1 MSPDPRTDPP
11 TAPVRGTARE
21 VVGHLPG
28 LLSAVRGRR
37 PLVHLYANVV
47 TMQVV
52 ANAARALGALP
63 VMAMA
68 RDDAEEMAGQ
78 ADALVLSLGTP
89 SPERL
94 EAMLAAGR
102 RAADRGTPIV
112 LDPVGVG
119 ATAFRSAAAQRLLG
133 DLPVAVIRANRGEAA
148 ALLGH
153 SGRVRGV
160 ESSGE
165 GENLDTRRLA
175 PALARAQRCVAAITG
190 ARDCV
195 ADVDRSVVVENGHP
209 WLQAVS
215 GTGCMVAAV
224 VGAFCAVGRD
234 FLVASASALACF
246 GVAAEMAAERAQGPG
261 TLIPCLLD
269 ALYHVSPEQVTQAAR
284 VKEQ

>member
-1 MSPDPRTDPP
+1 VSPDPLTEPP

-21 VVGHLPG
+21 VADHLPV

-37 PLVHLYANVV
+37 PLVHLFANLV
-47 TMQVV
+47 TAQAV
-52 ANAARALGALP
+52 ANAVRALGALP

-68 RDDAEEMAGQ
+68 RDDAEEMAAQ

-102 RAADRGTPIV
+102 RAAARGTPIV

-153 SGRVRGV
+153 SGQVRGV
-160 ESSGE
+160 ESSAE
-165 GENLDTRRLA
+165 GGRLDPERLA
-175 PALARAQRCVAAITG
+175 PALARVHRCVAAITG
-190 ARDCV
+190 PRDCV
-195 ADVDRSVVVENGHP
+195 ADVDRMAVVENGHP

-215 GTGCMVAAV
+215 GTGCMVTAL
-224 VGAFCAVGRD
+224 VGAFCAVGQD
-234 FLVASASALACF
+234 SLVASASALACF
-246 GVAAEMAAERAQGPG
+246 GVAAEMAAGRAQGPG
-261 TLIPCLLD
+261 TLIPGLLD
-269 ALYHVSPEQVTQAAR
+269 ALYHVSPEHVTQAAR
-284 VKEQ
+284 VKES